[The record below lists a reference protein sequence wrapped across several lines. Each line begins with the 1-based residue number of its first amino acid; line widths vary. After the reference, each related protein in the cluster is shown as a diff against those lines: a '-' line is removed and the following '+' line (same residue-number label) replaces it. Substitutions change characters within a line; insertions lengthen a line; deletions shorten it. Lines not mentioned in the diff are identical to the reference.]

1 MHAGT
6 ACNRPANNASPVGRY
21 HITGTRT
28 AHITTGATPHIVSVL
43 RWPQI
48 MDLSSCTAK
57 PGSVEEGRGGRH
69 AQADPKRART
79 PPLPPALARQ
89 RRWALLLPHP
99 CLLLA
104 QAPLQLSFRV
114 FPRCAICPLQLPL
127 KDCRC
132 VRGRA
137 RQDNSAEK
145 ELDSQE
151 EEREEMEKKEG
162 GALSARSRRHRA
174 PVTYKEEED
183 EVVVS
188 DGEEASEQE
197 GKCAAEDASS
207 GEADAADLDG
217 GVGMV
222 EAPENRYLVC
232 GVHMG
237 VLPALSEHF
246 VLPCSGGHAPQTH
259 THSRTH
265 TDMIPWRPT

>member
-1 MHAGT
+1 MQ
-6 ACNRPANNASPVGRY
+6 SPGKQREPSGAIP
-21 HITGTRT
+21 HHWHTHSTR
-28 AHITTGATPHIVSVL
+28 HHRCHSVL
-43 RWPQI
+43 YMSVLATHGSQFVQQKGQSPAGR
-48 MDLSSCTAK
+48 
-57 PGSVEEGRGGRH
+57 GSVEEGRGGRH

-207 GEADAADLDG
+207 GEADADG
-217 GVGMV
+217 GDEGEDDEGTQVVNGKRMSKY
-222 EAPENRYLVC
+222 EAERLAKIERNKVC
-232 GVHMG
+232 C
-237 VLPALSEHF
+237 PTT
-246 VLPCSGGHAPQTH
+246 PCSFKPL
-259 THSRTH
+259 
-265 TDMIPWRPT
+265 